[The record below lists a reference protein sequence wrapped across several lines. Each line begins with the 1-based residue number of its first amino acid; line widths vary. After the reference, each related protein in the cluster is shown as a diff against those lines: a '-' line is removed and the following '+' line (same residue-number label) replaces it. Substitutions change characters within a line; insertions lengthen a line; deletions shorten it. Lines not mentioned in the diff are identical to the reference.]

1 MQEEED
7 EDEASLTED
16 QPPPIGHEESSANRD
31 SSTSVNPESTEGS
44 RRNLKDAD
52 VQVMI
57 DQVMEKA
64 RETNNTEDEIQ
75 LLKLKLEE
83 VTMKQDLEIIKYDL
97 GISEHLVFNK
107 SCCKRPTKILV
118 PYFI

>member
-16 QPPPIGHEESSANRD
+16 QPPPIGHEESSANRE
-31 SSTSVNPESTEGS
+31 SSTSASPESTEGS

-64 RETNNTEDEIQ
+64 RETTNTEDEIQ

-83 VTMKQDLEIIKYDL
+83 VTMKQYLEIFFIFF
-97 GISEHLVFNK
+97 GVPHLVTF
-107 SCCKRPTKILV
+107 IL
-118 PYFI
+118 FSFQSICNS